1 MPVETPGRRQ
11 RILRAA
17 LIVLAIAICLGM
29 SLFQIY
35 RASVKT
41 ERYDQMLAALSA
53 PAVALNSTTIAQA
66 DIAALDL
73 HQLILHGKWLGDKT
87 IFVDNKIRNRWVGYH
102 VLTPFQIEGSEF
114 VMLVNR
120 GWIKAPRLRTELPEV
135 ATPTE
140 MQTLTGSARRF
151 EQRVFE
157 LAQEAAPGR
166 VWQHVQED
174 AYRKNSGLS
183 ANLKVLPLMLLQ
195 TSAADD
201 GLVREWTSPDHPA
214 LHHIGYALMWFIFSV
229 MAALYGWML
238 WKRQ

>member
-1 MPVETPGRRQ
+1 MTVETPGRRQ
-11 RILRAA
+11 TILRAA

-41 ERYDQMLAALSA
+41 ERHDKMLSAMSA
-53 PAVALNSTTIAQA
+53 PAVVLNNTTVAQA
-66 DIAALDL
+66 DIAKLDL
-73 HQLILHGKWLGDKT
+73 YQLNLRGKWLGDKT
-87 IFVDNKIRNRWVGYH
+87 IFLDNKIRNRWVGYH

-120 GWIKAPRLRTELPEV
+120 GWIKAPRLRSELPEV
-135 ATPTE
+135 ATSAE
-140 MQTLTGSARRF
+140 MHAISGRAGRF

-183 ANLKVLPLMLLQ
+183 ENLKVLPLLLLQ

-214 LHHIGYALMWFIFSV
+214 LRHFGYALMWFIFSL
-229 MAALYGWML
+229 MAALYGWVL

>member
-11 RILRAA
+11 TILRAA

-41 ERYDQMLAALSA
+41 ERYDQMLAAMSA
-53 PAVALNSTTIAQA
+53 PAVMLNSTTIAQA

-87 IFVDNKIRNRWVGYH
+87 IFLDNKIRNRWVGYH
-102 VLTPFQIEGSEF
+102 VLTPFQIEHSDF

-120 GWIKAPRLRTELPEV
+120 GWIKAPRLRSELPEV

-140 MQTLTGSARRF
+140 IHALTGRARRF

-157 LAQEAAPGR
+157 LAHEAAPGR
-166 VWQHVQED
+166 VWQHVQKD
-174 AYRKNSGLS
+174 AYRRNSGLS

-195 TSAADD
+195 TSVTDD
-201 GLVREWTSPDHPA
+201 GLAREWTSPDYPA
-214 LHHIGYALMWFIFSV
+214 LHHIGYALMWFIFSI